1 MAIHILNYILLQS
14 SIVSVARVRPT
25 VCQSAKYVKLT
36 SSAAY
41 LSSRISQES
50 GCGTTLCPW
59 VIEVLP
65 GQKVNITLLDFGW
78 QSRTG
83 TDSSMDSLQI
93 CQKYAVIREMSKT
106 KSVTV
111 CGSASRESHVFT
123 STTHELEIYLSPK
136 TSADGHTNHFLLK
149 YEGTLK
155 YILWF
160 YIASLLM
167 PLPFG
172 FKA

>member
-1 MAIHILNYILLQS
+1 MQYPILSLPFKELLKYFS
-14 SIVSVARVRPT
+14 MITVARARSS

-41 LSSRISQES
+41 LSSRVTQET

-78 QSRTG
+78 QSRSG
-83 TDSSMDSLQI
+83 TDSSVDSLQI
-93 CQKYAVIREMSKT
+93 CQKYAEIREMSKT

-111 CGSASRESHVFT
+111 CGSARRESHIFT
-123 STTHELEIYLSPK
+123 STTHELEVYLSPK
-136 TSADGHTNHFLLK
+136 ASLDGHTNHFLIK
-149 YEGTLK
+149 YEGR
-155 YILWF
+155 
-160 YIASLLM
+160 
-167 PLPFG
+167 
-172 FKA
+172 